1 MHSRVPDLRFV
12 DEDVTQKL
20 EQESQIW
27 QMTRQRIMM
36 KINSQW
42 IERGFKTRGI
52 DARAICPGIHVGEAP
67 RPYLMFRVFARG
79 HVGFGIVISQNGVVG
94 VLEGSGQI

>member
-12 DEDVTQKL
+12 DQDVTQNVDR
-20 EQESQIW
+20 ESRIW
-27 QMTRQRIMM
+27 QMTRQRILM
-36 KINSQW
+36 KISSQW

-52 DARAICPGIHVGEAP
+52 DARVICPSIHVGEAP
-67 RPYLMFRVFARG
+67 GPYLIFRVFARG